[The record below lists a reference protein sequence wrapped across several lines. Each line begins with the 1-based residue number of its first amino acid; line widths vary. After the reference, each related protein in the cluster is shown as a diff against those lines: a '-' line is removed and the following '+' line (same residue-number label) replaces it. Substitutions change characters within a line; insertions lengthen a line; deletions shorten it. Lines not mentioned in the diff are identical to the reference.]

1 MPLSTLVADVL
12 GVILL
17 AAFCALCLSARA
29 PSVSEIQL
37 SVFFEPY
44 PLLPKQHPDWQWEVG
59 RCSPMNVGKTVDR
72 IPTIKYRFNYT
83 HCVHL

>member
-1 MPLSTLVADVL
+1 MMTETL
-12 GVILL
+12 
-17 AAFCALCLSARA
+17 LSAFSA
-29 PSVSEIQL
+29 ISA
-37 SVFFEPY
+37 
-44 PLLPKQHPDWQWEVG
+44 LPIQHPDWQWEVG

>member
-17 AAFCALCLSARA
+17 ATLCTLRLSARA

-37 SVFFEPY
+37 SAF
-44 PLLPKQHPDWQWEVG
+44 
-59 RCSPMNVGKTVDR
+59 
-72 IPTIKYRFNYT
+72 
-83 HCVHL
+83 